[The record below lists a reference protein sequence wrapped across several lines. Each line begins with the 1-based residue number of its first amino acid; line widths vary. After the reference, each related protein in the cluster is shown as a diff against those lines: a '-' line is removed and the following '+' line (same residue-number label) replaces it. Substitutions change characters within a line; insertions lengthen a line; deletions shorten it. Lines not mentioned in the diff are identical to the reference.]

1 MAAVEDEGDA
11 GCFSTGIP
19 NEQYLP
25 QIHVLSLRRNH
36 SLNTN
41 SILRKSL
48 VNETTVKTE

>member
-25 QIHVLSLRRNH
+25 
-36 SLNTN
+36 
-41 SILRKSL
+41 
-48 VNETTVKTE
+48 